1 MEFRVKPVVSR
12 LPLALLVAA
21 PAALAAEATTRFADP
36 SQAATR
42 TVDSAGGFGQTLFGL
57 IIVVAVIFVL
67 ALFAKRLRGL
77 ATGGANG
84 IEVLGSSSL
93 GSKER
98 AVIVRVDG
106 ERLLLGVASGQV
118 TLLKVLSALPEGDEP
133 PAVGPT
139 QVASFAALLRKSLGK

>member
-1 MEFRVKPVVSR
+1 MKSILSR
-12 LPLALLVAA
+12 LPLLPLAAA
-21 PAALAAEATTRFADP
+21 PTAFAAEATARFADP
-36 SQAATR
+36 GQVATR
-42 TVDSAGGFGQTLFGL
+42 TVDSAGGFGQTLLGL
-57 IIVVAVIFVL
+57 AVVVAVIFVL
-67 ALFAKRLRGL
+67 ALFAKRLRGF

-106 ERLLLGVASGQV
+106 ERLLLGVAAGQV
-118 TLLKVLSALPEGDEP
+118 TLLKTLSPLPEGSEP
-133 PAVGPT
+133 PALGPN